1 MKQWMVAAG
10 VGSLVYF
17 VTKRKQEAAKR
28 TGSHIPYGVYEA
40 VIKRPMD
47 IVLSGIGIVVLSPVI
62 VAVALMVRVKLGVP
76 ILFKQKRPGKDEK
89 IFEILKFRTMTDCK
103 DSNGKLLPDE
113 ERLTYFGKKLR
124 STSIDELPELINIF
138 RGDMSIV
145 GPRPLLV
152 EYLPRYS
159 PKQTAM

>member
-47 IVLSGIGIVVLSPVI
+47 IVLSPVI